1 MVVSDHILGSVA
13 ALTAAPGQM
22 GQRGILSPRCQG
34 ISNLAAGSPAGLMER
49 TALFLCRRPKRRL
62 DEFGAASAE
71 SVRYTQKGEGGR
83 QKEKH
88 QPYFPGRK
96 SVSSSLLLAII
107 KANYCVTILRKA
119 TRRRKKMDFE
129 ANVARRGPAGG
140 GGNRGWAG
148 RPALPQKPP
157 WKGLPVGL
165 RSRAANPRPPHSR
178 APLPPQVPNFPL
190 RPSEG
195 ARFVS
200 LSQSGFQMWN
210 LSKPLGAGGG
220 GSFPHGPGDSGCW
233 GSRNGGCNLTIS
245 PGPGQS
251 FLQNCGG
258 HGMTQEL

>member
-1 MVVSDHILGSVA
+1 MVSDHILGSVA

-119 TRRRKKMDFE
+119 TRRRKKWISKPTWPGGGLLGVE
-129 ANVARRGPAGG
+129 GTVAGRGDPRYPRSLLARVYLLGSAVELRTRGRRARGPPS
-140 GGNRGWAG
+140 RPRSQTFLCTPRKG
-148 RPALPQKPP
+148 RASFLSLSPDFRCGTCLSH
-157 WKGLPVGL
+157 WGLG
-165 RSRAANPRPPHSR
+165 
-178 APLPPQVPNFPL
+178 
-190 RPSEG
+190 EG
-195 ARFVS
+195 AHS
-200 LSQSGFQMWN
+200 HTAPGTLD
-210 LSKPLGAGGG
+210 AGD
-220 GSFPHGPGDSGCW
+220 PRMGDA
-233 GSRNGGCNLTIS
+233 T
-245 PGPGQS
+245 
-251 FLQNCGG
+251 
-258 HGMTQEL
+258 